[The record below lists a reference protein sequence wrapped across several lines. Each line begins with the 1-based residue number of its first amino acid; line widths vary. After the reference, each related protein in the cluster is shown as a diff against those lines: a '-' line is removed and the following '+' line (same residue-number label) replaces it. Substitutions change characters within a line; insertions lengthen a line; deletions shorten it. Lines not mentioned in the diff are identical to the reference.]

1 MTVNDGKGLFDRDG
15 MFVEIRTKLEL
26 LADSKGVLR
35 AGLIWDIDQ
44 MMKVLQKGINDE
56 VDKKNEVI
64 ETLKHQI
71 SDMQKGE

>member
-1 MTVNDGKGLFDRDG
+1 MTVNDGKGLFDRNG
-15 MFVEIRTKLEL
+15 MFAEIRKKLEV
-26 LADSKGVLR
+26 LADAKGVFR

-44 MMKVLQKGINDE
+44 MMKVLQSGINDE

>member
-15 MFVEIRTKLEL
+15 MFDEIYKKMEV
-26 LADSKGVLR
+26 LADARGVFR

-44 MMKVLQKGINDE
+44 MIRCVQKGINDE